1 MAGMWEVE
9 KRKSRDKGK
18 YNYMRAA
25 TGEGS
30 VRSGERKSSASG
42 MEKISS
48 SGVERSSTSGVNE
61 LQIQKEEVVRDD
73 ELLYKLQR
81 PYFFRTP
88 RPGDPQPLENY
99 TESIGHDGRRR
110 KTARMMEWASDEDL
124 QQLAVREDDKKSI
137 FMASSG
143 ESPVKAPLSTDM
155 KVMEKAKSKS
165 VFRHNAAEMFSMGG
179 KKEGAASLELEREKK
194 WSTARLKPFVKSEKN
209 LMLSNMLSS
218 VTADREKEELKEL
231 QEKLADVKREKLEA
245 RKLTD
250 SGISSQRIKETLDKL
265 SEMEKILQL
274 RIERLD
280 EIIKKKDYS
289 RRRMQQRMTL
299 AASLAG
305 EFRFSSDD
313 TGIKPAETEDQP
325 KDDENGN
332 GNKNVNENINVI
344 ENESKETEGDAL

>member
-9 KRKSRDKGK
+9 KRNSRDKGK

-30 VRSGERKSSASG
+30 VRSGERKSSASD
-42 MEKISS
+42 MDKISS
-48 SGVERSSTSGVNE
+48 SGVERGSASGVNE
-61 LQIQKEEVVRDD
+61 LKIQKEEAVRDD

-88 RPGDPQPLENY
+88 RPGDQQPLENY

-124 QQLAVREDDKKSI
+124 QQLAIREDDKKSI

-143 ESPVKAPLSTDM
+143 ESPVKAPLTADM
-155 KVMEKAKSKS
+155 KVIEKAKSKS
-165 VFRHNAAEMFSMGG
+165 VFRNNAAEMFSMGG

-209 LMLSNMLSS
+209 LMLSNMLPSL
-218 VTADREKEELKEL
+218 TADREKEELKEL
-231 QEKLADVKREKLEA
+231 QEKLASVKREKLEA

-250 SGISSQRIKETLDKL
+250 SGISSQRIMETLDKL
-265 SEMEKILQL
+265 GEMEKILQL

-289 RRRMQQRMTL
+289 RRRMQQRMAL
-299 AASLAG
+299 AANLAG
-305 EFRFSSDD
+305 EFRFSSED
-313 TGIKPAETEDQP
+313 TGIKSVVTGEQQS
-325 KDDENGN
+325 DDENMN
-332 GNKNVNENINVI
+332 TSTNVDMNASENKN
-344 ENESKETEGDAL
+344 KETEGEAL